1 MILNPECVTML
12 IREGFMSLTN
22 TRTRLLLKYLTP
34 TILSNLSVFLFTIID
49 GIFVGQGIG
58 SDALGAVNIVF
69 PYVMFFNAFV
79 MLTTIGG
86 LTVTAIRM
94 GKGDTDG
101 ANEVFMHSTLMSLF
115 ITAIF
120 SAAAIFCT
128 EPLCRLMGA
137 SDTYIDLAV
146 DYLFWYGVFLI
157 PCGMLTTFNG
167 FVRNDSR
174 PALVSAAVITATAL
188 NIFGDW
194 LLIYPIK
201 WGLKGAAIATGAAQT
216 IGMCIVLT
224 HFIFKKG
231 KLNFHRF
238 KIQPKLA
245 GKIIVRGLPECI
257 AQFCTPLTTII
268 VNIIIVEQLGT
279 SAENAFSI
287 ICYVACFSIAI
298 FYGVADGLQPLFGRC
313 YGSGNFNDLKFY
325 KRTGLI
331 IGGAG
336 SFVIT
341 LIIVLL
347 GPQFCDLYAADPET
361 RVMVLDNMA
370 RYAWGFV
377 VESFTVIISSYLY
390 STTRTKKALII
401 NITRSFV
408 ANTVITI
415 FAPMIFGAEIVWYT
429 FGLYETV
436 VAILAFVL
444 MFLADKGGIRGA
456 VE

>member
-1 MILNPECVTML
+1 
-12 IREGFMSLTN
+12 MSFTN
-22 TRTRLLLKYLTP
+22 TRTRLLFKYLTP
-34 TILSNLSVFLFTIID
+34 TILSNLSVFLFTIVD
-49 GIFVGQGIG
+49 GMFVGQGVG

-86 LTVTAIRM
+86 LTITAIRM
-94 GKGDTDG
+94 GKGDEDG
-101 ANEVFMHSTLMSLF
+101 ANEVFMHSVIMSL
-115 ITAIF
+115 IVTAVF
-120 SAAAIFCT
+120 SAAAIFLT

-137 SDTYIDLAV
+137 SDAYIDLACE
-146 DYLFWYGVFLI
+146 YLFWYGVFLI
-157 PCGMLTTFNG
+157 PCGMFTNFNG
-167 FVRNDSR
+167 FIRNDSR

-194 LLIYPIK
+194 LLIYPVK

-231 KLNFHRF
+231 KLNFHKF
-238 KIQPKLA
+238 KIQLPLV

-268 VNIIIVEQLGT
+268 TNIIIVRQLGN
-279 SAENAFSI
+279 SAENAYSV

-313 YGSGNFNDLKFY
+313 YGAENYKDLAFY
-325 KRTGLI
+325 KRVGLI

-347 GPQFCDLYAADPET
+347 GPQFCNLYAADAET

-377 VESFTVIISSYLY
+377 VQSFTVIISSYLY

-401 NITRSFV
+401 NIIRSFV
-408 ANTVITI
+408 ANTIITI
-415 FAPMIFGAEIVWYT
+415 FAPMIFGAEIIWYT
-429 FGLYETV
+429 FGIYETI

-444 MFLADKGGIRGA
+444 MFLADKGGVKGA